1 MLSIRKKE
9 FVMAFSKKGIAV
21 SKPQITKIS
30 EIEFGTEKDGKFW
43 DGEKWV
49 SKEDFEKLKGSQNG

>member
-1 MLSIRKKE
+1 
-9 FVMAFSKKGIAV
+9 MAFSKTGIAV
-21 SKPQITKIS
+21 SKPQVTKIS